1 MNIEKKAFVVLSS
14 ILGFAIAGLFGFPN
28 DLANVVYG
36 DVTTYGIEMNS
47 TTNKLTESTTPT
59 GGSQTISTNIGND
72 VTFTYS
78 NVYDDDAS
86 WQTLDDAGYFH
97 NSSPI
102 NGIRNVKFV
111 SSIDNALLRIYYSKT
126 IEFSKYVEI
135 TTTAGEL
142 KTFTFNETYPN
153 YFKVVNY
160 SDNPVSFNEFN
171 ILYTCSPND
180 NPINPIPT
188 ETTEKFKATFTPM
201 QTLSI
206 GGTYYLHGYE
216 IEDYVSEVYQIEF
229 IISLDYKDVDNGNQW
244 FGGEF
249 GVGSGG
255 VARIKDIFKN
265 GIGYFTPVD
274 ANNNGCFDSATL
286 SVWFDVYDITSAE
299 SIYLQLQYAGTDL
312 KTFTIQEVNLY
323 RNEGYEIT
331 SQTIDTNN
339 HGLYYVIESG
349 PVSNNLVLPLNLDL
363 NNPITYIDI
372 NMTYNCSN
380 TWTAGTLYVY
390 NDDIVLPSGN
400 STIDFHGHMTAGV
413 GVVTTKTFRIY
424 LRNYVQ
430 FSLEDSITFA
440 VYSAQAY
447 SINIHT
453 ITFYQLSDEVT
464 PSTPDVEDPTIDET
478 LSTPQTELEETLGMD
493 KINTAMRNS
502 LVSSG
507 NNYLLK
513 NAISKMQSGEET
525 TVAYIG
531 GSFTEGDQLDNT
543 VHESW
548 AYHSYQYLANTYGT
562 GSNVKYQNAG
572 MCGTNTDLAVA
583 RFKTDVLDFNPSI
596 VFIEFAVN
604 NSESDI
610 HKETFES
617 MIRMAL
623 NHQSNP
629 AVILV
634 MSWTNYSGGNVE
646 TYMTNVGNHYQL
658 PIISIHEGL
667 DTYRNEIFYHNSSNP
682 DICFALSDNLHPS
695 PNGHILHAKLVS
707 YCMNTIANEET
718 VDTEITTL
726 PTPMYANRYE
736 NMTLYQRGNP
746 AVMVTGFNTTDST
759 YVSSTDKGNTYQK
772 SGQGGWKL
780 YGGTGTLTMTT
791 SAKAVFILYCSN
803 QYDGSNGDI
812 TATVSGGYTATSTRN
827 IRTDEG
833 GVNLGWGQISLIHL
847 LIQDTAQYCTI
858 NVSFSGVGQII
869 GIAVAA

>member
-1 MNIEKKAFVVLSS
+1 MNIEKKAFVVLSTV
-14 ILGFAIAGLFGFPN
+14 LGFAIAGLFGFQN

-36 DVTTYGIEMNS
+36 DVTTYGIEMDS

-59 GGSQTISTNIGND
+59 GGSQTISTNIGNN

-78 NVYDDDAS
+78 SVYDDDAS
-86 WQTLDDAGYFH
+86 WQTLDDTGYFH

-171 ILYTCSPND
+171 ILYTCSPSD

-188 ETTEKFKATFTPM
+188 ETTEKFKTTVSVNHELRS
-201 QTLSI
+201 QGTHTLY
-206 GGTYYLHGYE
+206 GETYKDFAE
-216 IEDYVSEVYQIEF
+216 EVYQIEYVIDIKF
-229 IISLDYKDVDNGNQW
+229 SELSNQEQHYNGNFVVGNNRINETW
-244 FGGEF
+244 NN
-249 GVGSGG
+249 GVGYWDYLDSEQYNGG
-255 VARIKDIFKN
+255 YWK
-265 GIGYFTPVD
+265 G
-274 ANNNGCFDSATL
+274 TL
-286 SVWFDVYDITSAE
+286 YLWFDIN
-299 SIYLQLQYAGTDL
+299 DL
-312 KTFTIQEVNLY
+312 TPSENMLLSLTNNIGWRVDTMTIREVHLY
-323 RNEGYEIT
+323 RDEGYSVT
-331 SQTIDTNN
+331 SQTFELT
-339 HGLYYVIESG
+339 E
-349 PVSNNLVLPLNLDL
+349 
-363 NNPITYIDI
+363 
-372 NMTYNCSN
+372 
-380 TWTAGTLYVY
+380 AEGTLYW
-390 NDDIVLPSGN
+390 G
-400 STIDFHGHMTAGV
+400 GEAG
-413 GVVTTKTFRIY
+413 TSAPKTFY
-424 LRNYVQ
+424 LNRLTSSNLISHIDISFYYNAYYYTGGVLFFGNNMGFDLPGSKNTINMHGRMPVNTTTDGAIVRVYLDEYCEFNSDGTMN
-430 FSLEDSITFA
+430 FSIPWS
-440 VYSAQAY
+440 SAWDIKIRQ
-447 SINIHT
+447 

-478 LSTPQTELEETLGMD
+478 LSTPQTVLEETLGMD

-531 GSFTEGDQLDNT
+531 GSFTEGDQLPNS
-543 VHESW
+543 VHDSW
-548 AYHSYQYLANTYGT
+548 AYHSYQYLTNTYGK

-604 NSESDI
+604 NSESEI

-634 MSWTNYSGGNVE
+634 MSWTSYSGGSVE

-658 PIISIHEGL
+658 PIISIHKGL
-667 DTYRNEIFYHNSSNP
+667 STYNEIFYYNSSNP
-682 DICFALSDNLHPS
+682 EICFALSDNLHPS
-695 PNGHILHAKLVS
+695 LNGHKLYAKLVS

-726 PTPMYANRYE
+726 PDPLFANRYE
-736 NMTLYQRGNP
+736 NMTLYQRGNN
-746 AVMVTGFNTTDST
+746 AVTVTGFNTNDST
-759 YVSSTDKGNTYQK
+759 WVSSTGKGNTYQK
-772 SGQGGWKL
+772 SGQGGWQL

-803 QYDGSNGDI
+803 QYDSSNGTI
-812 TATVSGGYTATSTRN
+812 TATVSGGYTAESSRN